1 MQLRLTP
8 SDLSTFVAIARH
20 QSFRKA
26 AEELG
31 VTASALSHALRTI
44 EERLGVRLLNR
55 TTRSVALTEAG
66 QRLYDR
72 VTPAFRDID
81 DAIEDLNA
89 FRDRPAGTLR
99 INAARLPCHLV
110 LLPMLAGFSQAYP
123 DVSVEIVSDNALTDI
138 VGKGFDAGVRFGEA
152 LAADMIAIPLGP
164 RMRFSVVASPAFLA
178 RHGAPATPHDL
189 RRLSCIR
196 YRFDSG
202 VFYRW
207 EFERGAEALEVEV
220 SGPVTVNDQD
230 LMIRP
235 ALDGLGLA
243 YVFEGQVT
251 EHIAAGRL
259 VEVLSDWCPYYPGFF
274 LYYPSRRQL
283 PAALRA
289 FVDHIKTLRF

>member
-1 MQLRLTP
+1 MSRLDP
-8 SDLSTFVAIARH
+8 NDLSTFIAIAR
-20 QSFRKA
+20 QKSFRKA
-26 AEELG
+26 SEELG
-31 VTASALSHALRTI
+31 VTASALSHAMRTL

-81 DAIEDLNA
+81 DAIEDLNR
-89 FRDRPAGTLR
+89 FRDRPAGSIR
-99 INAARLPCHLV
+99 INAARLACHLV
-110 LLPMLAGFSQAYP
+110 LLPLLSGFTRSYP
-123 DVSVEIVSDNALTDI
+123 DVSVEVVSDNALSDI

-164 RMRFSVVASPAFLA
+164 RKRFSVVASPEFLT
-178 RHGAPATPHDL
+178 RHGVPKTPHDL
-189 RRLSCIR
+189 RHFPCIR

-202 VFYRW
+202 ALYRW
-207 EFERGAEALEVEV
+207 EFERGPEAPEVEV
-220 SGPVTVNDQD
+220 AGPVTVNDLD
-230 LMIRP
+230 LMVRP

-243 YVFEGQVT
+243 YVFEEQVAAYIQSGQ
-251 EHIAAGRL
+251 L

-274 LYYPSRRQL
+274 LYYPSRRQM

-289 FVDHIKTLRF
+289 FVDHVRAQRF